1 MVDHSNP
8 WKLSV
13 FLLVGIIVGYGFGQI
28 LPMASEVSLLN
39 VDDDTEPVVIEVG
52 GEEDVEVEDVVDV
65 SVDDDDMLGDPDAP
79 ITIIEFSDF
88 QCPYC
93 QRFHVNTFGQLK
105 ENYIDTGKVNFVYRD
120 YPLSF
125 HANALPA
132 AEATECAGEQD
143 SFWEMYE
150 MVFDNLDEWAD
161 AEEADALFAVYATEI
176 GLDVSEFESCL
187 ASDAMVDEIKADMQD
202 GIAYGVTATPT
213 FFVNG
218 QRVVGAQPYSVFSS
232 IIDSLLGE

>member
-105 ENYIDTGKVNFVYRD
+105 ENYIDTGKVNFV
-120 YPLSF
+120 
-125 HANALPA
+125 
-132 AEATECAGEQD
+132 
-143 SFWEMYE
+143 
-150 MVFDNLDEWAD
+150 
-161 AEEADALFAVYATEI
+161 
-176 GLDVSEFESCL
+176 
-187 ASDAMVDEIKADMQD
+187 
-202 GIAYGVTATPT
+202 
-213 FFVNG
+213 
-218 QRVVGAQPYSVFSS
+218 
-232 IIDSLLGE
+232 